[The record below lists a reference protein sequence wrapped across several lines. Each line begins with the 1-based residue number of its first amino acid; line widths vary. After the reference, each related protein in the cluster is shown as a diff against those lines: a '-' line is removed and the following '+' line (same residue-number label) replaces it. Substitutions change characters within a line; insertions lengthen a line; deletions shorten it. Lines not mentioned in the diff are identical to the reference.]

1 VGLGNPLADQGD
13 KPLDHWVSVLFAIED
28 TAFTRENV
36 GKEWFGNNIP
46 TQYGGRA
53 CKEADTNLLFDQA

>member
-1 VGLGNPLADQGD
+1 MGLGNPLADQGD

-36 GKEWFGNNIP
+36 GKESFLCFEKND
-46 TQYGGRA
+46 R
-53 CKEADTNLLFDQA
+53 KERDHDY